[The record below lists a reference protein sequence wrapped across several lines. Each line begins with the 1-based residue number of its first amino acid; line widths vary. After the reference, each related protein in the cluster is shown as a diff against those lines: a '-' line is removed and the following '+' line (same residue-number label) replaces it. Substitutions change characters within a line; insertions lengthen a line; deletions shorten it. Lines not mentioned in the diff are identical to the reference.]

1 MKVLQELKCDAV
13 MTFAE
18 LSVELTARLA
28 ETLGLPGLP
37 VGAAQKARNK
47 GLTRQ
52 VMRSNGLPTPKV
64 CRIKDVNDLGKAA
77 EEVGF
82 PAVLKPEAGAASVG
96 VKKVDSKKELEDAYR
111 EWQQES
117 RHWVV
122 ANGNI
127 VKEDSPTP
135 EASQRQAGLHGY
147 LMLEEY
153 LDGDEVDVDL
163 IMSKGDWQYAAV
175 SDNGPTLEPYF
186 NETWAVSPSL
196 LKLEKQLELRDLAI
210 RSVEL
215 LGFTDGIFHVELKYT
230 AQGARLIEVNAR
242 MGGGPVFATNLRT
255 WGVDMVL
262 ESVFCALGWASKPP
276 VPLQPFECIA
286 NADVNALSSGVLLD
300 LAFMEPL
307 LDKPE
312 IAHDCHVQIG
322 DHVVGPKEGLPTWLV
337 EVIVS
342 GETPQEALDLYFQ
355 LEQKV
360 QAKVHLS
367 PHSYSLCGGETLYML
382 CTNFALRL
390 RRFGA
395 FAPVLS
401 PR

>member
-1 MKVLQELKCDAV
+1 MLQELKCDAV

-28 ETLGLPGLP
+28 ERLGLPGLP

-52 VMRSNGLPTPKV
+52 VMRSNALPTPKV
-64 CRIKDVNDLGKAA
+64 CRIKDVKDLRKAA

-82 PAVLKPEAGAASVG
+82 PAVLKPESGAASVG
-96 VKKVDSKKELEDAYR
+96 VKKVNCKKELEDTYR
-111 EWQQES
+111 EWQHES

-135 EASQRQAGLHGY
+135 EASQRQAGLDGY

-153 LDGDEVDVDL
+153 LDGDEVDVDV
-163 IMSKGDWQYAAV
+163 IMSKGQWQYAAV

-196 LKLEKQLELRDLAI
+196 LPLEKQLELQELAI

-215 LGFTDGIFHVELKYT
+215 LDFTDGIFHVELKYT
-230 AQGARLIEVNAR
+230 ADGARLIEVNAR
-242 MGGGPVFATNLRT
+242 MGGGPVFETNLRT
-255 WGVDMVL
+255 WGVDLVV
-262 ESVFCALGWASKPP
+262 ESLFCALGWVSKPP
-276 VPLQPFECIA
+276 VPLEPFEAIA
-286 NADVNALSSGVLLD
+286 NADVNARKSGVLLD

-312 IAHDCHVQIG
+312 TAHDCHVKIG
-322 DHVVGPKEGLPTWLV
+322 DKVVGPKEGLPTWLV
-337 EVIVS
+337 EVVVS
-342 GETPQEALDLYFQ
+342 GKTPQEALDLYFQ
-355 LEQKV
+355 LEEEV

-367 PHSYSLCGGETLYML
+367 PL
-382 CTNFALRL
+382 
-390 RRFGA
+390 
-395 FAPVLS
+395 V
-401 PR
+401 